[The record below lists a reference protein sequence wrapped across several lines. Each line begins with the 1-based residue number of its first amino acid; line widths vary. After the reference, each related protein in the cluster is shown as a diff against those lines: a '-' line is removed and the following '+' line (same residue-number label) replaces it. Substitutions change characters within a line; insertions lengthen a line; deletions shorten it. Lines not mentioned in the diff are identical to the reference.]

1 MARKVFN
8 TFHYEADVQRVSQV
22 RQMGA
27 IEGQPILSANQWEEV
42 EGRGSTAIEA
52 WIDEQ
57 MKGKSSSVVLIGE
70 ATAGRKWVNYEIK
83 KAWDEG
89 RGLLGVYIHGLKD
102 LNGNQSY
109 KGADPFAGFTVGDD
123 KTPLTSLVTAYDPPY
138 SGSTDVYAYI
148 KDNLADWVETAIAA
162 RA

>member
-8 TFHYEADVQRVSQV
+8 TFHYDGDVQRVSQV

-42 EGRGSTAIEA
+42 EDAGDAAVEA
-52 WIDEQ
+52 WIDKQ
-57 MKGKSSSVVLIGE
+57 MKGKSCSVVLIGE
-70 ATAGRKWVNYEIK
+70 ATAGRKWVNYEIR
-83 KAWDEG
+83 KAWDDG
-89 RGLLGVYIHGLKD
+89 KGLLGVHIHNLKD

-109 KGADPFAGFTVGDD
+109 KGADPFAGFTIGEAG
-123 KTPLTSLVTAYDPPY
+123 TPLSSLVGVYDPPY
-138 SGSTDVYAYI
+138 TVSTDVYAYI
-148 KDNLADWVETAIAA
+148 KNNLADWVEEAIAA